1 MKTSDPAKALEQAA
15 AVLRMRFVEHD
26 GGDLADVGVD
36 RESEEK
42 QLQHGDEQRE
52 EERAGVADDVQEL
65 FPANR
70 NETAKEG
77 ASSLRLLHDAVGE
90 GDEDVFERRLDGLD
104 LRLRKFRAEV
114 GEMIGLSKRVDGVT
128 EDGGFADAGH
138 AAHAV
143 EDLGRIGRADLNAR
157 RAGWIGVGKSSATRR
172 RCRWR

>member
-1 MKTSDPAKALEQAA
+1 
-15 AVLRMRFVEHD
+15 MRLVEHN
-26 GGDLADVGVD
+26 GRDLADVGVD

-52 EERAGVADDVQEL
+52 EERAGIADDVQEF

-77 ASSLRLLHDAVGE
+77 AHCCDLHDAVGE
-90 GDEDVFERRLDGLD
+90 GDKDVFERWLDGLD
-104 LRLRKFRAEV
+104 LRLRKFRAES
-114 GEMIGLSKRVDGVT
+114 GEMIGFSKRMDGAA

-143 EDLGRIGRADLNAR
+143 EHLVKDWA
-157 RAGWIGVGKSSATRR
+157 
-172 RCRWR
+172 C